1 MFFLEVWNCIYV
13 YWIKW
18 PFFLNYKERSC
29 ERMKVCKSCWP
40 TVEVAQRLFQ
50 RLLVSNLLQ
59 LNNRCIHD
67 VWYVTCSPAIGW
79 RHHKTAWL
87 PPTNNDHPT
96 SQVATC
102 LIFSVSYSLYINKTY
117 QKQYKCLHVYIYI
130 FTCTHIF
137 CWYVME
143 NISYKWKNTPMRS
156 ARDVITM
163 FSHHKP
169 LHPDYAWSQNKPC
182 VAFQLLHLKSSQL
195 MPWEGQQIYY
205 MCFF

>member
-1 MFFLEVWNCIYV
+1 MTLFSEPQRTKLRTHEG
-13 YWIKW
+13 
-18 PFFLNYKERSC
+18 
-29 ERMKVCKSCWP
+29 CKSCWP

-117 QKQYKCLHVYIYI
+117 QKQYTCFYVYIYI
-130 FTCTHIF
+130 YI
-137 CWYVME
+137 YM
-143 NISYKWKNTPMRS
+143 YKYILLICDGEYKLQMKEYP
-156 ARDVITM
+156 
-163 FSHHKP
+163 
-169 LHPDYAWSQNKPC
+169 YALSKGCHNEVFAPQAASSRLC
-182 VAFQLLHLKSSQL
+182 LKSK
-195 MPWEGQQIYY
+195 
-205 MCFF
+205 